1 MAATRERIGR
11 PTQFHGV
18 PLEERAVDA
27 QGNRLPWALE
37 WADDHPNARP
47 HKRQQEEK
55 GSFGRSTRRKGSLR
69 ATRTQTP
76 AKKENPTL
84 DGFEAALK
92 FDAQNDS
99 QGQPLLGGQISIDP
113 LHPSAPS
120 VVNEPTQVMIYGY
133 SPESQWAAIQ
143 YYESVS
149 GGMICEDYEREAPD
163 ERRRYH
169 TGLRYSGYTLPR
181 TLTKAEQTLAMQYKG
196 GLCWIKVTL
205 DSVEAANRV
214 IYCSPHLIQGHWV
227 YAKLYNGEKYEPD
240 EPILMMDYERQDA
253 QLSGPKP
260 STRLFQSLS
269 ASFSTSMKPHSA
281 GPKKFS
287 ATLPRSYK
295 PNINGAEDNQQIDE
309 AVSPSSST
317 ASSATALSPDHIQA
331 RPRTLSRSDSQDPLD
346 ITLTSTKQPPRTFT
360 HFPDT
365 ARTVLKPVTEAF
377 LPQPSWSERVFR
389 RLTRSGWVPG
399 DIIGIAVPRLENGDF
414 DWSTAS
420 FYWKICYWFDTRFG
434 MDLCGMKET

>member
-1 MAATRERIGR
+1 MATTRERIGR

-18 PLEERAVDA
+18 PVEDRAFDA

-37 WADDHPNARP
+37 WADDHLHARP
-47 HKRQQEEK
+47 QKRQQEEK
-55 GSFGRSTRRKGSLR
+55 GSFGKSTRRKSSSR

-76 AKKENPTL
+76 AKKENATL

-92 FDAQNDS
+92 FDAKNEA
-99 QGQPLLGGQISIDP
+99 QGQPPVGSQTLTDLV
-113 LHPSAPS
+113 HTSAS
-120 VVNEPTQVMIYGY
+120 STVKEPTQVMIYGF

-149 GGMICEDYEREAPD
+149 GGIICEDYEREAPD

-169 TGLRYSGYTLPR
+169 TSLGNSGYTPPR
-181 TLTKAEQTLAMQYKG
+181 ILTKAERTLAMQYKG

-205 DSVEAANRV
+205 DSAEAANRA
-214 IYCSPHLIQGHWV
+214 IYCSPHLLQGNWV
-227 YAKLYNGEKYEPD
+227 YAKLYTGEQYEPD
-240 EPILMMDYERQDA
+240 EPIRMREDERQEGR
-253 QLSGPKP
+253 LSGPKP
-260 STRLFQSLS
+260 STRLFQSLG
-269 ASFSTSMKPHSA
+269 ASFSTSTMPRSA
-281 GPKKFS
+281 VSTKIS

-295 PNINGAEDNQQIDE
+295 INSNGLEDSHQVDGG
-309 AVSPSSST
+309 VSPSSST
-317 ASSATALSPDHIQA
+317 ASSTTALSPDQCQA
-331 RPRTLSRSDSQDPLD
+331 RPRTSSHLENEGPSG
-346 ITLTSTKQPPRTFT
+346 ITLTATKQPPRTFT

-365 ARTVLKPVTEAF
+365 ARTVLKPAAEAF
-377 LPQPSWSERVFR
+377 LPQPSWSERTFK

-420 FYWKICYWFDTRFG
+420 FYWKICYWIDTRFG
-434 MDLCGMKET
+434 MDLCGMKES

>member
-47 HKRQQEEK
+47 QKRQQEEK
-55 GSFGRSTRRKGSLR
+55 GSFGKSTRRKGSLR

-84 DGFEAALK
+84 DGFEAALR
-92 FDAQNDS
+92 FDAQNDLQS
-99 QGQPLLGGQISIDP
+99 QPVLGGQIPTDP
-113 LHPSAPS
+113 ILSSGPS
-120 VVNEPTQVMIYGY
+120 VVKEPTQVMIYGY
-133 SPESQWAAIQ
+133 SPDNQWAAIQ

-163 ERRRYH
+163 GRRKYH
-169 TGLRYSGYTLPR
+169 TGLGYCGYTLPR
-181 TLTKAEQTLAMQYKG
+181 TLTKAERTLAMQYKG

-227 YAKLYNGEKYEPD
+227 YAKLFTDEKYEPD
-240 EPILMMDYERQDA
+240 EPILMMDDERQDG

-269 ASFSTSMKPHSA
+269 ASFSTSMKPRSA
-281 GPKKFS
+281 GPTNFS
-287 ATLPRSYK
+287 VTLPRSYK
-295 PNINGAEDNQQIDE
+295 TNTNEAEDSQQINE
-309 AVSPSSST
+309 GVSPSSST
-317 ASSATALSPDHIQA
+317 ASSATALSLDQFHA
-331 RPRTLSRSDSQDPLD
+331 RPTTLSRSGIQGPTDN
-346 ITLTSTKQPPRTFT
+346 TLTSTKRPPRTFT

-365 ARTVLKPVTEAF
+365 TRTILKPVTEAF
-377 LPQPSWSERVFR
+377 LPQPSWSERAFR

-414 DWSTAS
+414 DWSAAS
-420 FYWKICYWFDTRFG
+420 FYWKICYWVDARFG
-434 MDLCGMKET
+434 MDLCGMKES

>member
-18 PLEERAVDA
+18 PLEERAFDA

-47 HKRQQEEK
+47 QKRQQEEK
-55 GSFGRSTRRKGSLR
+55 GSFGKSTRRKASSR

-92 FDAQNDS
+92 FDAQHDS
-99 QGQPLLGGQISIDP
+99 QGQLPSGGQMPTDP
-113 LHPSAPS
+113 AHSSAPLT
-120 VVNEPTQVMIYGY
+120 VKEPTQVMIYGY
-133 SPESQWAAIQ
+133 SSESQWAAIQ

-149 GGMICEDYEREAPD
+149 GGLICEDYEREAPD

-169 TGLRYSGYTLPR
+169 TGLGYNGYTLPR
-181 TLTKAEQTLAMQYKG
+181 TLTKAERTLAMQYRG

-205 DSVEAANRV
+205 DSVEAAHRA
-214 IYCSPHLIQGHWV
+214 IHCSPHLIRGHWV
-227 YAKLYNGEKYEPD
+227 YAKLYTGEKYEPD
-240 EPILMMDYERQDA
+240 EPILMREDERQEG

-269 ASFSTSMKPHSA
+269 ASFSTSTMPRSA
-281 GPKKFS
+281 GPTNAS

-295 PNINGAEDNQQIDE
+295 TNSNGAEDSQRAE
-309 AVSPSSST
+309 GGVSPSSST
-317 ASSATALSPDHIQA
+317 ASSATALSPDQA
-331 RPRTLSRSDSQDPLD
+331 RSRTSLHPDGQGPPDN
-346 ITLTSTKQPPRTFT
+346 ILTPTKQPPRTFT

-365 ARTVLKPVTEAF
+365 ARTVLKPATEAF
-377 LPQPSWSERVFR
+377 LPQPSWSERAFR
-389 RLTRSGWVPG
+389 KLTRSGWVPG
-399 DIIGIAVPRLENGDF
+399 DIIGIAVPRLENGEF

-420 FYWKICYWFDTRFG
+420 FYWKICYWLDTRFG
-434 MDLCGMKET
+434 MDLCGMKES

>member
-18 PLEERAVDA
+18 PIEERAVDA

-47 HKRQQEEK
+47 QKRQQEEK
-55 GSFGRSTRRKGSLR
+55 GSFGKSTRRRGSLR

-99 QGQPLLGGQISIDP
+99 QGQPLLVGQVPADLVHSSVPSI
-113 LHPSAPS
+113 
-120 VVNEPTQVMIYGY
+120 VKEPIQVMIYGY

-169 TGLRYSGYTLPR
+169 TSLGYSGYTLPR
-181 TLTKAEQTLAMQYKG
+181 TLTKAERTLAMQYKG

-205 DSVEAANRV
+205 NSVEAASRA

-227 YAKLYNGEKYEPD
+227 YAKLYTGENYEPD
-240 EPILMMDYERQDA
+240 QPILKMDDERQDG

-269 ASFSTSMKPHSA
+269 ASFSTSINPRSA

-295 PNINGAEDNQQIDE
+295 TDINGAEESQLTDE
-309 AVSPSSST
+309 GVSPSSST
-317 ASSATALSPDHIQA
+317 ASSATALSPDQFQA
-331 RPRTLSRSDSQDPLD
+331 RTRILSHADSQGPID

-377 LPQPSWSERVFR
+377 LPQPSWSERALR

-420 FYWKICYWFDTRFG
+420 FYWKICYWVDTRFG
-434 MDLCGMKET
+434 MDLCGMKDS